1 MARCQI
7 TGKRALRGNKVSHA
21 NNHSIKWQHPNIQR
35 KKIWVPELGR
45 WVRIKVSVRAMR
57 SITKMGLVPYCR
69 AKGIDINTFL

>member
-21 NNHSIKWQHPNIQR
+21 NNHSIKWQSPNIQR
-35 KKIWVPELGR
+35 KKIWVPELDR
-45 WVRIKVSVRAMR
+45 WVRVKLSVRALR

-69 AKGIDINTFL
+69 KKGIDINQFL